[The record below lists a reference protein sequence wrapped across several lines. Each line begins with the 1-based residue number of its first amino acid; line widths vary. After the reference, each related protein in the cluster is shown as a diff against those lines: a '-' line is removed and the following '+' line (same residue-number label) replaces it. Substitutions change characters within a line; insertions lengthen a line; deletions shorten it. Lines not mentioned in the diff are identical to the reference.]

1 MEVTAESESWREW
14 RREAEGLIWRVA
26 VPEDKP
32 QIERMWRVKER
43 LLGVKYP
50 LPDLFAPPV
59 ILALVAEDDR
69 GWIVDG
75 VFLECVADVTK
86 LSGNPR
92 GFRALTAIE
101 HDLASFLGLRGF
113 RRVTAAMPRR
123 VSDKMESGLQD
134 AKFQRQQLELWDRE
148 LY

>member
-1 MEVTAESESWREW
+1 MSDAAWMEW
-14 RREAEGLIWRVA
+14 RREADGLTWRVA
-26 VPEDKP
+26 LPEDKP
-32 QIERMWRVKER
+32 AIERMWRVKER
-43 LLGVKYP
+43 LLGVKYG

-59 ILALVAEDDR
+59 ILTLIAENER

-75 VFLECVADVTK
+75 VFFECVADVTK

-92 GFRALTAIE
+92 GFRSLTAIE
-101 HDLASFLGLRGF
+101 HDLASFLALRGF

-123 VSDKMESGLQD
+123 VSEKMEGGLRD
-134 AKFQRQQLELWDRE
+134 ARFQPQQLCLWDRE